1 MSVSLRTFTIVEPL
15 LLSEFDIQTAM
26 TTLLPHGRALR
37 RVETGMDS
45 FTARGVAATTIEDT
59 NCRVVALA
67 EDPNGDGGP
76 VLQIQR
82 SLTHDDQDRRLG
94 FDTYCLSDERGASI
108 YGGVLS
114 YSLEGSTLT
123 MRVNQK
129 TRDVL
134 GIPEEFA
141 IQLDTDDA
149 TVESVREALA
159 WILQDVPLL
168 Q

>member
-1 MSVSLRTFTIVEPL
+1 
-15 LLSEFDIQTAM
+15 
-26 TTLLPHGRALR
+26 
-37 RVETGMDS
+37 MDG
-45 FTARGVAATTIEDT
+45 FTAKGVAATTMGDT

-82 SLTHDDQDRRLG
+82 SLTHDEQDRKLG
-94 FDTYCLSDERGASI
+94 FDTHCLSDERGASV

-114 YSLEGSTLT
+114 YSVDGPTLK
-123 MRVNQK
+123 MRVNQE
-129 TRDVL
+129 TRDAL

-149 TVESVREALA
+149 TIESVREALA
-159 WILQDVPLL
+159 WILQDVPARALH
-168 Q
+168 